1 MVNLLQSRGEP
12 IEEVYAVEGTPL
24 VTGPSA
30 VLARAANPNAARLFY
45 AWSMTAEAQQL
56 NVEVGALRSVHPL
69 VKDRPERKKLSDIKT
84 LREDAAAVADQADD
98 IKARYFKLLQGV
110 IMRRR
115 TLLGAAALL
124 PFGAKVVSA
133 APPAETITPALI
145 EAAKKEGKVSYYTA
159 MDLSVA
165 EPMAKAFEA
174 KFPGIKVAVER
185 TGAERL
191 FNRLAQETA
200 SNIKRCDVVNS
211 SDAAHFITWKR
222 EGWLQPYVTV
232 DIAENVAPE
241 MRDPDGTFVNQRTHL
256 STMAYHIGLVKPEDA
271 PKGFNDL
278 LDPKYAGKLVKGHP
292 GYSGTIMTATHQIAR
307 ELGWGY
313 FEKLAK
319 QKVMQ
324 VQSAT
329 EPPKKLEAG
338 ERAIAV
344 DGSDYLF
351 WMARE
356 RGVPIEV
363 VYPVEGTP
371 LIANPMAVFKAA
383 PNPNA
388 ARLMFAW
395 IMSGEGQEFIV
406 NLSGQYPANLKVK
419 AKAGRPPLSSI
430 KTMREDPVEVEKMA
444 DEIKAKYAR
453 IFKV

>member
-1 MVNLLQSRGEP
+1 MIL
-12 IEEVYAVEGTPL
+12 
-24 VTGPSA
+24 
-30 VLARAANPNAARLFY
+30 
-45 AWSMTAEAQQL
+45 
-56 NVEVGALRSVHPL
+56 
-69 VKDRPERKKLSDIKT
+69 
-84 LREDAAAVADQADD
+84 
-98 IKARYFKLLQGV
+98 
-110 IMRRR
+110 RRR
-115 TLLGAAALL
+115 TVLAGGALAALGAR
-124 PFGAKVVSA
+124 VVSA
-133 APPAETITPALI
+133 APPPEAVTPALV

-165 EPMAKAFEA
+165 EPMARAFEA
-174 KFPGIKVAVER
+174 KYPGIKVAVER

-200 SNIKRCDVVNS
+200 SKIHRCDVANS
-211 SDAAHFITWKR
+211 SDAAHFIVWKR

-232 DIAENVAPE
+232 DIAENVPAE
-241 MRDPDGTFVNQRTHL
+241 LRDADGAFVNQRTHL
-256 STMAYHIGLVKPEDA
+256 SAMAYNTSLVKPEDA

-278 LDPKYAGKLVKGHP
+278 LAPKYAGKLVKGHP

-319 QKVMQ
+319 QKVLQ

-329 EPPKKLEAG
+329 EPPKRVEAG

-351 WMARE
+351 WMAKE
-356 RGVPIEV
+356 RGAPVEV
-363 VYPVEGTP
+363 VHPVEGTP
-371 LIANPMAVFKAA
+371 QISNPMAVFKAA

-388 ARLMFAW
+388 ARLLFAW
-395 IMSGEGQEFIV
+395 IMSGEGQSFIV
-406 NLSGQYPANLKVK
+406 NLSGQYPANRQVS
-419 AKAGRPPLSSI
+419 AKAGRPPLASI
-430 KTMREDPVEVEKMA
+430 KTFREDPSDVEKTA